1 MAEIEQKLFSSA
13 NHYTNIMRLD
23 RPIGVYLLL
32 WPTLWSLWLS
42 TGSWPSLKLFLVF
55 LVGVIVMRSA
65 GCVMND
71 IADRNIDPFV
81 ERTKNRPLATGGMSV
96 KQAWILFASLIAVAF
111 FLVLQLNI
119 KSMVF
124 AVGGLSLT
132 ILYPFCKRLFVAPQ
146 LILGLAFSWSIPMVF
161 AATDTDFDLAFYILW
176 LSTALWIVLYDT
188 FYAMV
193 DQADDV
199 RLGVYSTAI
208 LFGSHTK
215 LITGFLQITVLCLLV
230 LTGYLFD
237 LGSLFFFSIA
247 VVSILFLRQQR
258 LIRNNDPEACL
269 KAFLENNYVGGIIFL
284 GIAASIL
291 ELQL

>member
-13 NHYTNIMRLD
+13 NHYINIMRLD
-23 RPIGVYLLL
+23 RPIGIYLLL
-32 WPTLWSLWLS
+32 WPTLWSLWL
-42 TGSWPSLKLFLVF
+42 TAGGQPPLKLLLVF
-55 LVGVIVMRSA
+55 VAGVVVMRSA

-81 ERTKNRPLATGGMSV
+81 ERTKNRPLATGTMTV
-96 KQAWILFASLIAVAF
+96 KQAWVLFVGLILVAF
-111 FLVLQLNI
+111 YLVLQLNT
-119 KSMVF
+119 KSIAF

-146 LILGLAFSWSIPMVF
+146 LILGLAFSWGIPMVF
-161 AATDTDFDLAFYILW
+161 AATNTAFSLAFYLLW

-208 LFGSHTK
+208 LFGSYTK
-215 LITGFLQITVLCLLV
+215 LVVGFLQITVLCLLGLV
-230 LTGYLFD
+230 GNLFN
-237 LGSLFFFSIA
+237 LGSLFYLSIVA
-247 VVSILFLRQQR
+247 SAMLFLRQQF
-258 LIRNNDPEACL
+258 LIRNRQPEACL
-269 KAFLENNYVGGIIFL
+269 RAFLENNYIGGIIFL
-284 GIAASIL
+284 GIVL
-291 ELQL
+291 NDL

>member
-13 NHYTNIMRLD
+13 NHYINIMRLD
-23 RPIGVYLLL
+23 RPIGIYLLL

-42 TGSWPSLKLFLVF
+42 TGSLPSLKLLLVF
-55 LVGVIVMRSA
+55 VVGVVVMRSA

-81 ERTKNRPLATGGMSV
+81 ERTKNRPLAMGGMTV
-96 KQAWILFASLIAVAF
+96 KQAWILFALLIAVAF

-119 KSMVF
+119 KAIVF
-124 AVGGLSLT
+124 AIGGLSLT

-161 AATDTDFDLAFYILW
+161 AATNTDFGPAFYVLW

-208 LFGSHTK
+208 LFGSHSQINYWI
-215 LITGFLQITVLCLLV
+215 LANHSIVFVGF
-230 LTGYLFD
+230 D
-237 LGSLFFFSIA
+237 GSSF
-247 VVSILFLRQQR
+247 
-258 LIRNNDPEACL
+258 
-269 KAFLENNYVGGIIFL
+269 
-284 GIAASIL
+284 
-291 ELQL
+291 

>member
-13 NHYTNIMRLD
+13 NHYINIMRLD
-23 RPIGVYLLL
+23 RPIGIYLLL
-32 WPTLWSLWLS
+32 WPTLWSLCLS
-42 TGSWPSLKLFLVF
+42 TGSLPSLKLLLVF
-55 LVGVIVMRSA
+55 VVGVVVMRSA

-81 ERTKNRPLATGGMSV
+81 ERTKNRPLAMGGMTV
-96 KQAWILFASLIAVAF
+96 KQAWILFALLIAVAF

-119 KSMVF
+119 KAIVF
-124 AVGGLSLT
+124 AIGGLSLT

-161 AATDTDFDLAFYILW
+161 AATNTDFGPAFYVLW

-188 FYAMV
+188 FYAMG

-208 LFGSHTK
+208 LFGSHAK
-215 LITGFLQITVLCLLV
+215 LITGFLQITVLCLLG
-230 LTGYLFD
+230 LMGHLFN
-237 LGSLFFFSIA
+237 LGNLFFFSVVA
-247 VVSILFLRQQR
+247 VSVLFLRQQF
-258 LIRNNDPEACL
+258 LIRNSDPEACL
-269 KAFLENNYVGGIIFL
+269 KAFLENNYVGGIIFV

-291 ELQL
+291 

>member
-13 NHYTNIMRLD
+13 NHYINIMRLD
-23 RPIGVYLLL
+23 RPIGIYLLL

-42 TGSWPSLKLFLVF
+42 TGSLPSLKLLLVF
-55 LVGVIVMRSA
+55 VVGVVVMRSA

-81 ERTKNRPLATGGMSV
+81 ERTKNRPLAMGGMKV
-96 KQAWILFASLIAVAF
+96 KQAWILFALLIAVAF

-119 KSMVF
+119 KAIVF
-124 AVGGLSLT
+124 AIGGLSLT

-161 AATDTDFDLAFYILW
+161 AATNTDFGPAFFVLW

-208 LFGSHTK
+208 LFGSHAK
-215 LITGFLQITVLCLLV
+215 LITGFLQITVLCLLG
-230 LTGYLFD
+230 LMGHLFN
-237 LGSLFFFSIA
+237 LGNLFFFSVVA
-247 VVSILFLRQQR
+247 VSVLFLRQQF
-258 LIRNNDPEACL
+258 LIRNSDPEACL
-269 KAFLENNYVGGIIFL
+269 KAFLENNYVGGIIFV

-291 ELQL
+291 

>member
-13 NHYTNIMRLD
+13 NHYINIMRLD
-23 RPIGVYLLL
+23 RPIGIYLLL

-42 TGSWPSLKLFLVF
+42 TGSLPSLKLLLVF
-55 LVGVIVMRSA
+55 VVGVVVMRSA

-81 ERTKNRPLATGGMSV
+81 ERTKNRPLAMGGMTV
-96 KQAWILFASLIAVAF
+96 KQAWILFALLIAVAF

-119 KSMVF
+119 KAIVF
-124 AVGGLSLT
+124 AIGGLSLT

-161 AATDTDFDLAFYILW
+161 AATNTDFGPAFFVLW

-208 LFGSHTK
+208 LFGSHAK
-215 LITGFLQITVLCLLV
+215 LITGFLQITVLCLLG
-230 LTGYLFD
+230 LMGHLFNLGY
-237 LGSLFFFSIA
+237 LFFFSVVA
-247 VVSILFLRQQR
+247 VSVLFLRQQF
-258 LIRNNDPEACL
+258 LIRNSDPEACL
-269 KAFLENNYVGGIIFL
+269 KAFLENNYVGGIIFV

-291 ELQL
+291 